1 MKFLISAIL
10 GVGVCVALFAMSSL
24 PVHAEDGSLSD
35 AQRQRIQSNCTQI
48 KSTAERL
55 HASDALLRVNRGQAY
70 EGVSSRLMAPF
81 NMRLS
86 LSGLDN
92 KAMTTRSGQYQDA
105 LDAFRA
111 DYSEYEKKLSA
122 ALKIDCKKSPD
133 DFYSAIL
140 EARSLR
146 KNLHE
151 DTQKIHR
158 AMDDYKTSV
167 GDFLLNFKRL
177 GQ

>member
-1 MKFLISAIL
+1 MKFFISTVLAI
-10 GVGVCVALFAMSSL
+10 GVCVTLFAFSPL
-24 PVHAEDGSLSD
+24 PVYAQGDSLND
-35 AQRQRIQSNCTQI
+35 TQRQRIQSNCTQI
-48 KSTAERL
+48 KSTTERL

-70 EGVSSRLMAPF
+70 EAVSSRLMAPF

-92 KAMTTRSGQYQDA
+92 KAMATRSGQYQDA
-105 LDAFRA
+105 LDVFRA

-133 DFYSAIL
+133 NFYSAVL
-140 EARSLR
+140 EARALR
-146 KNLHE
+146 KSLHE
-151 DTQKIHR
+151 DVQKIHR

-167 GDFLLNFKRL
+167 NDFLLNFKRL